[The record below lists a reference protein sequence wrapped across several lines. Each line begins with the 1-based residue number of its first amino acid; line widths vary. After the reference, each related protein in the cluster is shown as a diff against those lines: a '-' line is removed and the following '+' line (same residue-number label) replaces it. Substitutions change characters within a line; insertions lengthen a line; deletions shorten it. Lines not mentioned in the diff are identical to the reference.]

1 MAIINYDGISGI
13 NSITSVGSGVK
24 FYDTTGAAS
33 FTITPSGTGGA
44 SLGDVVVSSINSG
57 PVSGARN
64 RVINGDMRIDQRYS
78 GTLLTGAA
86 NPNYFCDRFGTY
98 HDIGTLNY
106 RQNLNSVT
114 PPVGFTNYLGITNT
128 SASTSAST
136 NYYNLFHP
144 VEGYNIADFAWGTAS
159 AKPVT
164 LSFWVMSSI
173 AGTYS
178 VAFNIASNSYGY
190 PATYSISQANT
201 WTYVSLTIPGSTVIT
216 PNTTNGSGVVIIW
229 DLGQGSSYRF
239 TAGSWQS
246 GTVQGATG
254 STNWNQTNGAT
265 FYLTG
270 VQLEAGSVATPFERR
285 FIGQE
290 LALCQRYFYT
300 TTSTGT
306 NQQLVN
312 QRTNISG
319 NYGGAFPQIAYFP
332 VQMRGIPTVSIYT
345 SAAKAN
351 VGNVQVNGSI
361 NSSSIASNTS
371 TIAFMHWNNV
381 ALTNVGDYY
390 TFYFDANAEL

>member
-13 NSITSVGSGVK
+13 NSITSVGGGVK
-24 FYDTTGAAS
+24 FYDTTGASS

-44 SLGDVVVSSINSG
+44 TLGDVTVSSINSG
-57 PVSGARN
+57 PISGTRN

-229 DLGQGSSYRF
+229 DLGQGTSYRF
-239 TAGSWQS
+239 TDGSWQS

-270 VQLEAGSVATPFERR
+270 VQLEAGTVATPFERR
-285 FIGQE
+285 SFGQE
-290 LALCQRYFYT
+290 LALCQRYYQHQVPT
-300 TTSTGT
+300 WGTPRTSDNYIHSMGFFKVTM
-306 NQQLVN
+306 
-312 QRTNISG
+312 RISPVLTQAY
-319 NYGGAFPQIAYFP
+319 NTYGQTI
-332 VQMRGIPTVSIYT
+332 VIQT
-345 SAAKAN
+345 SNA
-351 VGNVQVNGSI
+351 
-361 NSSSIASNTS
+361 
-371 TIAFMHWNNV
+371 
-381 ALTNVGDYY
+381 DYY
-390 TFYFDANAEL
+390 VTGASASAGSSLNAGYNANAEL

>member
-1 MAIINYDGISGI
+1 MASELRVNT
-13 NSITSVGSGVK
+13 ITSTTGVGTVTLGSGGV
-24 FYDTTGAAS
+24 S
-33 FTITPSGTGGA
+33 FSGTPTFN
-44 SLGDVVVSSINSG
+44 DVTLSSINGNAISG
-57 PVSGARN
+57 TRN
-64 RVINGDMRIDQRYS
+64 RIINGDMRIDQRYS

-86 NPNYFCDRFGTY
+86 NPNYFCDRFGTF

-190 PATYSISQANT
+190 PATYTISQANT
-201 WTYVSLTIPGSTVIT
+201 WTYVSLTIPGSTLIT

-270 VQLEAGSVATPFERR
+270 VQLEAGTVATPFERR
-285 FIGQE
+285 SYGQE
-290 LALCQRYFYT
+290 LALCQRYFE
-300 TTSTGT
+300 T
-306 NQQLVN
+306 NSCVVPANSLPSQF
-312 QRTNISG
+312 TFFK
-319 NYGGAFPQIAYFP
+319 A
-332 VQMRGIPTVSIYT
+332 QMRATPTVTGLGAGAAAAISLNGFGASQT
-345 SAAKAN
+345 ASAFQTF
-351 VGNVQVNGSI
+351 V
-361 NSSSIASNTS
+361 AS
-371 TIAFMHWNNV
+371 
-381 ALTNVGDYY
+381 
-390 TFYFDANAEL
+390 AEL

>member
-13 NSITSVGSGVK
+13 NSITSVGGGVK
-24 FYDTTGAAS
+24 FYDNTGASS

-106 RQNLNSVT
+106 QQNLNSVT

-270 VQLEAGSVATPFERR
+270 VQLEAGTVATPFERR
-285 FIGQE
+285 LYGQE
-290 LALCQRYFYT
+290 LALCQRYYE
-300 TTSTGT
+300 TGFT
-306 NQQLVN
+306 KCYV
-312 QRTNISG
+312 
-319 NYGGAFPQIAYFP
+319 GGATGSGIAIATNFKVQKRTTP
-332 VQMRGIPTVSIYT
+332 VQTYSAPPGGMSNFQPTGNEAITVDGFSVIRSSANEISFSWVS
-345 SAAKAN
+345 S
-351 VGNVQVNGSI
+351 V
-361 NSSSIASNTS
+361 
-371 TIAFMHWNNV
+371 
-381 ALTNVGDYY
+381 
-390 TFYFDANAEL
+390 EL

>member
-1 MAIINYDGISGI
+1 MSSQLRVNT
-13 NSITSVGSGVK
+13 ITSTTGVGTVTLGSGGV
-24 FYDTTGAAS
+24 S
-33 FTITPSGTGGA
+33 FSGTPTFN
-44 SLGDVVVSSINSG
+44 DVTLSSINGNAISG
-57 PVSGARN
+57 NRN
-64 RVINGDMRIDQRYS
+64 RIINGDMRIDQRYS

-106 RQNLNSVT
+106 RQNLNGVT

-159 AKPVT
+159 AKPIT

-173 AGTYS
+173 AGIYS
-178 VAFNIASNSYGY
+178 LAFNIASNSYGY
-190 PATYSISQANT
+190 PATYTISQANT

-270 VQLEAGSVATPFERR
+270 VQLEAGTVATPFERR
-285 FIGQE
+285 LISQE
-290 LALCQRYFYT
+290 LEMCQRYYEKSYDYSVIPGSVADAGAWESISINVADFYDFGRLMFKT
-300 TTSTGT
+300 RKRSTAVVSLWST
-306 NQQLVN
+306 NGVAGQW
-312 QRTNISG
+312 RNISANSNQG
-319 NYGGAFPQIAYFP
+319 NSGSSNASETGAHLFCNNNA
-332 VQMRGIPTVSIYT
+332 MT
-345 SAAKAN
+345 AN
-351 VGNVQVNGSI
+351 NAFRTQWT
-361 NSSSIASNTS
+361 AS
-371 TIAFMHWNNV
+371 
-381 ALTNVGDYY
+381 
-390 TFYFDANAEL
+390 AEL

>member
-13 NSITSVGSGVK
+13 NSITSVGGGVK
-24 FYDTTGAAS
+24 FYDNTGASS
-33 FTITPSGTGGA
+33 FTITPSGAGGA

-57 PVSGARN
+57 PVSGTRN
-64 RVINGDMRIDQRYS
+64 RIINGDMRIDQRYS

-190 PATYSISQANT
+190 PATYTISQANT
-201 WTYVSLTIPGSTVIT
+201 WTYVSLTIPGSTLIT

-270 VQLEAGSVATPFERR
+270 VQLEVGSVATPFERR
-285 FIGQE
+285 SYGQE

-312 QRTNISG
+312 QRTNTSG

-371 TIAFMHWNNV
+371 TIAFKHWNNT